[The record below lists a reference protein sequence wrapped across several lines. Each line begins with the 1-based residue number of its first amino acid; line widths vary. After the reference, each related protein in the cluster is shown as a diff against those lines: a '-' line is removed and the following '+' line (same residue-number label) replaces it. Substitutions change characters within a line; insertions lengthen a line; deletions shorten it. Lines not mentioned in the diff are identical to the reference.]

1 MKWRIKKKKGLLKDP
16 EYEKIR
22 DRIFERLNQES
33 AMCKMSTKDK
43 NKVDN

>member
-22 DRIFERLNQES
+22 DRIFERLNREA
-33 AMCKMSTKDK
+33 AMCILSTKGK

>member
-22 DRIFERLNQES
+22 DRIFERLNWEA
-33 AMCKMSTKDK
+33 AMYILSTKDK